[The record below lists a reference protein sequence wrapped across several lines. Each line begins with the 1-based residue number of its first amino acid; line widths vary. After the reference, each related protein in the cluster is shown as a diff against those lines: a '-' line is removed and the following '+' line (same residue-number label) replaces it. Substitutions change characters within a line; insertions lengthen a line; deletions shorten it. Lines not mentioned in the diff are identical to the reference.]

1 MPEGEDLVARITI
14 LIRDARIKVGGGQI
28 DIDVPRIEVVLP
40 RDDCTEITRRMM
52 PAKLA
57 FPAIEF
63 GLGQRIIGRV
73 SNLREI
79 ALDYAGNEIHF
90 HARPD
95 YRVQLD
101 QKLPGLGWR
110 KVAAIGGKI
119 DVPGLIRFRLNNPGA
134 ALPDVEIC
142 YEIVPGVP
150 DILNIPD
157 WAETTFKPDGKNLRD
172 TIRELLT
179 RQELIRPFA
188 RFGEAAVLRRV
199 QIRELTMTTDPE
211 SVRLDFAVVAQV
223 EP

>member
-1 MPEGEDLVARITI
+1 MLEGEDLVARITI
-14 LIRDARIKVGGGQI
+14 LIQDARIKVGGGQI
-28 DIDVPRIEVVLP
+28 GIDFPSIEVVLS
-40 RDDCTEITRRMM
+40 RDDCTELTRRML
-52 PAKLA
+52 PGKLA
-57 FPAIEF
+57 FPPVKF

-90 HARPD
+90 HACPD

-110 KVAAIGGKI
+110 KVAAISGKV

-150 DILNIPD
+150 DVLNIPD

-172 TIRELLT
+172 KIRELLT

-199 QIRELTMTTDPE
+199 QIRELTMSTDPE

-223 EP
+223 EH